1 MRAEAPLHNALGSV
15 ERSSPAKGG
24 RHSWLGPEDLTDVL
38 SEMDTALSEKAGA
51 VREATERLSQ
61 QEKQLSLEDNDD
73 DDDDGEEL
81 VNDRDNE
88 LVAAY
93 IALMQERVEC
103 YARLGGMLDNLA
115 AQREALGCFS
125 TALADCCGCC
135 LPCSNVQAAVQLRR
149 TNEHVAATRLEH
161 DAQQLSEYIDAHS
174 AAYRMKLFMDV
185 EKVNIDAE
193 LEQLR
198 AQTPGSRRAQNHAR
212 IDELRQREKGLKT
225 QQREQQA
232 RISWLE
238 QELKRMYTC
247 PGGAHQRA
255 DAGIIA
261 CCCITPVLQRL
272 GVEDPRPA
280 LERAVKDS
288 PEVKQMA
295 KLAVQIPGGLER
307 KMSKL
312 EEGVPGISLS
322 SSILD

>member
-1 MRAEAPLHNALGSV
+1 VGQNVMAF
-15 ERSSPAKGG
+15 
-24 RHSWLGPEDLTDVL
+24 RHG
-38 SEMDTALSEKAGA
+38 TARG
-51 VREATERLSQ
+51 VP
-61 QEKQLSLEDNDD
+61 
-73 DDDDGEEL
+73 
-81 VNDRDNE
+81 
-88 LVAAY
+88 
-93 IALMQERVEC
+93 
-103 YARLGGMLDNLA
+103 RLGGMLDNLA

-135 LPCSNVQAAVQLRR
+135 LPCSSVQAAVQLRR
-149 TNEHVAATRLEH
+149 TNEHMVAIRLEH
-161 DAQQLSEYIDAHS
+161 DMQHLSEYSDAHS
-174 AAYRMKLFMDV
+174 AAYRMKVFMDV

-212 IDELRQREKGLKT
+212 VDELRQREKGLRT

-232 RISWLE
+232 RISRLE
-238 QELKRMYTC
+238 QELNRMYTC
-247 PGGAHQRA
+247 PGGAHQGA

-295 KLAVQIPGGLER
+295 ELAVQIPELGGLER

-322 SSILD
+322 SSMSTS